1 MFSEK
6 GRASLAFPRTSPFLS
21 NGFCSVGKGE
31 PYFVFLQKWRL
42 SVSLPLKKRNVFKER
57 AMPYCRPFFGL
68 TGKAVKRDSIMS
80 KVLGEKR
87 GSPSPERFPFPSL
100 SLSPPKTF
108 AFIESLLVGFPAD
121 GMPGV
126 LFWGR
131 AFFQGSGAVLAGWR
145 NMEKGLVEPPCA
157 VDKGG
162 CFRAL

>member
-1 MFSEK
+1 M
-6 GRASLAFPRTSPFLS
+6 GRTI
-21 NGFCSVGKGE
+21 KI
-31 PYFVFLQKWRL
+31 FLQAAPFA
-42 SVSLPLKKRNVFKER
+42 PLKSLIS
-57 AMPYCRPFFGL
+57 ADYTLSG
-68 TGKAVKRDSIMS
+68 
-80 KVLGEKR
+80 
-87 GSPSPERFPFPSL
+87 ERFPFPSL

-108 AFIESLLVGFPAD
+108 AFIESLLAGFPAD

>member
-1 MFSEK
+1 M
-6 GRASLAFPRTSPFLS
+6 
-21 NGFCSVGKGE
+21 N
-31 PYFVFLQKWRL
+31 
-42 SVSLPLKKRNVFKER
+42 
-57 AMPYCRPFFGL
+57 
-68 TGKAVKRDSIMS
+68 RDSIS
-80 KVLGEKR
+80 AKVLGEDGVGCGEGK
-87 GSPSPERFPFPSL
+87 GNLSPERFPFPSPSL

-108 AFIESLLVGFPAD
+108 AFIESLLAGFPAD